1 MEKVTEETLR
11 DWSHLKELLSICE
24 GKAFYK
30 ILLFFNI
37 LYIYVIWCIIAAQR
51 QIGETSLNERS
62 SRSHQIIKLV
72 CPSFIRVFTF
82 YILCSRI
89 LMQVF
94 FGY

>member
-1 MEKVTEETLR
+1 VEKVTEEILR

-37 LYIYVIWCIIAAQR
+37 LYLYIISCIIAAQR
-51 QIGETSLNERS
+51 QIGETMLNERS

-72 CPSFIRVFTF
+72 CLSFLSLERSLFICIV
-82 YILCSRI
+82 LEI
-89 LMQVF
+89 LM
-94 FGY
+94 